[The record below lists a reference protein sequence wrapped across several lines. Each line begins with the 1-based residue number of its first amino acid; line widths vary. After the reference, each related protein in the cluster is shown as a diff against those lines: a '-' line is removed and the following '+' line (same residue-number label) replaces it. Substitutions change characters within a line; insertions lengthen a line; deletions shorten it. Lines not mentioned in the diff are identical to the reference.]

1 MSECRNWYNGDPILE
16 EYHDHEWCKINHDDD
31 FQFEMLCLEGASVG
45 LSWQTIMHKRETY
58 RAAFHDFKI
67 DECAAMTDEELEGQQ
82 SNLGIIRNKNKIYS
96 VRNNARIVQQIQ
108 KEFGSFDAYLWSFT
122 GREYGQQI
130 DGHWK
135 TPTDMPTVSDVSIA
149 MSKDMKKRG
158 ISFVGPVITYS
169 FLQSIGIVN
178 DHLADCE
185 YR

>member
-16 EYHDHEWCKINHDDD
+16 EYHDHEWCKVNHDDD

-45 LSWQTIMHKRETY
+45 LSWQTIMHKREAY

-82 SNLGIIRNKNKIYS
+82 SNPGIIRNKNKICS

-178 DHLADCE
+178 DHLDDCE